1 MSGIRVYC
9 FHIITFDLITSD
21 RYPMPTTRLIYPRGR
36 RGSTRLSRTLRAVW
50 RDTSALWREFGPSIL
65 LFAVMVIGGG
75 WLYGELH
82 VLAGNPRIPFNDLP
96 YYVLRMMVL
105 EPPTEDVPA
114 EPYLILFWYLM
125 PLVGLLI
132 VGRGAADFVRL
143 FFNRGERRSAW
154 EEAVASTYRNHVIV
168 LGVGHVGLRVIRALT
183 HMGVEVIGI
192 EQKTKLEVGD
202 ELGKLD
208 VPLIIGDG
216 RSEEVLD
223 KAGVKYAQSL
233 IACTASDQTNLEVI
247 MRARDMNAALRIV
260 ARVWDDR
267 FARQIKTFFNV
278 QAVHSASDLAAPVFA
293 GAAVG
298 VEITQTLQVHGVDY
312 SMIRLTVT
320 PGSFLSSG
328 TVGELQKQYDLDIV
342 LQGRD
347 GNVEVQPENTNRVL
361 AGDTLVIFARHD
373 RILEITERNRPKPG

>member
-1 MSGIRVYC
+1 
-9 FHIITFDLITSD
+9 
-21 RYPMPTTRLIYPRGR
+21 MPTTRLIYPRGR
-36 RGSTRLSRTLRAVW
+36 RGSTRLSRTLRAAW

-65 LFAVMVIGGG
+65 LFAVVVIGGG

-105 EPPTEDVPA
+105 EPPTADVPA

-192 EQKTKLEVGD
+192 EQKTKPEVGD

-247 MRARDMNAALRIV
+247 MRARDMNADLRIV

-320 PGSFLSSG
+320 PGSFLASG

-373 RILEITERNRPKPG
+373 RILEITERNRPKPR